1 MKHVFSVIKPES
13 NISPLVCDSP
23 HSGSLYPADFNFSC
37 DLEVL
42 KQAEDNF
49 VDDLIADAPHF
60 GANLLVA
67 HFPRSY
73 IDTNRAI
80 CDIDPDILE
89 EPWPYDTNP
98 SSRCAAGFGLIRRLV
113 RPGIAVYERKL
124 SVEEVYSRIQNY
136 YKPYHKALEEL
147 IQSTHYNFG
156 QCWHINFHSMPYNS
170 AFPKSP
176 IAKSR
181 PSLLKPKAVD
191 FCLGNRDGYT
201 CSREFLQDLRSYISS
216 LGFKVSLNDPFKGV
230 ELIKAYSQPQKNIHS
245 LQLEI
250 NKSLYMDEKTLSKRD
265 DFQDFKAEINK
276 IIVFCAEYSKNMSQ
290 PLAAD

>member
-98 SSRCAAGFGLIRRLV
+98 QR
-113 RPGIAVYERKL
+113 
-124 SVEEVYSRIQNY
+124 SVS
-136 YKPYHKALEEL
+136 
-147 IQSTHYNFG
+147 
-156 QCWHINFHSMPYNS
+156 
-170 AFPKSP
+170 
-176 IAKSR
+176 
-181 PSLLKPKAVD
+181 
-191 FCLGNRDGYT
+191 
-201 CSREFLQDLRSYISS
+201 
-216 LGFKVSLNDPFKGV
+216 
-230 ELIKAYSQPQKNIHS
+230 
-245 LQLEI
+245 
-250 NKSLYMDEKTLSKRD
+250 
-265 DFQDFKAEINK
+265 
-276 IIVFCAEYSKNMSQ
+276 
-290 PLAAD
+290 